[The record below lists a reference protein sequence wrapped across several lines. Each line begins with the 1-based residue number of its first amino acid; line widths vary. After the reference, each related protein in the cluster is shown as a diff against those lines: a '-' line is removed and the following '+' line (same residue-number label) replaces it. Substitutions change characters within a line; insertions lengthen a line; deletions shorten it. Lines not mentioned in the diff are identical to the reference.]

1 MSAEVMFKCLKI
13 DIEGPV
19 TTITINRPEALN
31 ALNGEVLS
39 ELNRA
44 LSSTI
49 EGHKT
54 RVLVLTGAGDKAFVA
69 GADIAAM
76 ASMSAQEATSFAQ
89 LGHQVMERLESLP
102 IPVVAKVQ
110 GFALGGGCELAMACD
125 IIVAGRSAKFG
136 QPEANLGLVPG
147 FGATQRLV
155 RRIGLPLALD
165 LLLTGRG
172 RTLSAEEACQ
182 AGLIA
187 RVTDDATLNETV
199 DGLVK
204 SLLKCGP
211 VAISTIK
218 TLARSAGETSLAKGL
233 QLEAL
238 SFGAAFQGSEAKEG
252 IAAFLEKRPAN
263 FRSDYQPSEQ
273 GSL

>member
-1 MSAEVMFKCLKI
+1 MSTEVMFKCLKI

-31 ALNGEVLS
+31 ALNGEVLT

-44 LSSTI
+44 LSATI
-49 EGHKT
+49 TADKT
-54 RVLVLTGAGDKAFVA
+54 RVLILCGAGKKAFVA

-76 ASMSAQEATSFAQ
+76 AGMSTQEATSFAQ

-102 IPVVAKVQ
+102 IPVIAKVR

-125 IIVAGRSAKFG
+125 IIVAGRDAKFG

-155 RRIGLPLALD
+155 KRVGLPLALD

-172 RTLSAEEACQ
+172 RTLSADEACQ
-182 AGLIA
+182 AGLVA
-187 RVTDDATLNETV
+187 RVADDDSLDEAVAE
-199 DGLVK
+199 LVK
-204 SLLKCGP
+204 SLLKCSP
-211 VAISTIK
+211 TAISTIK
-218 TLARSAGETSLAKGL
+218 TLARSASETSLANGL

-238 SFGAAFQGSEAKEG
+238 SFGAAFGGSEAKEG
-252 IAAFLEKRPAN
+252 IAAFLEKRSPSFRAN
-263 FRSDYQPSEQ
+263 Q
-273 GSL
+273 